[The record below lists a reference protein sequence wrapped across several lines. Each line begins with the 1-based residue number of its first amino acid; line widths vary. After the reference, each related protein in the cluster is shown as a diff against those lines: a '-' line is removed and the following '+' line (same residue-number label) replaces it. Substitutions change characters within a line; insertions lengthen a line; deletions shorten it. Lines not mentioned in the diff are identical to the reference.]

1 MTEPRD
7 LTPVDSAMRDPHVRE
22 RFRQAAVRC
31 LELGRKGLTPAALEW
46 CLYWSAQPAL
56 TRDGEGAAQ

>member
-7 LTPVDSAMRDPHVRE
+7 LTPEASPMRDPLVRE
-22 RFRQAAVRC
+22 RFRQAAIRC

-46 CLYWSAQPAL
+46 FLYWSSQPAL
-56 TRDGEGAAQ
+56 QTESKEIA